1 MAAPKPWE
9 SSVPMSSQPM
19 PTIFDTINNGMIP
32 TIEQP
37 RMQSQIPPPP
47 PRTIQQQQQQQQPMG
62 LYQSAN
68 YLSPYSLG
76 SYQQGGLYNNNYRY
90 SPYNTQYGMQSN
102 MPVSN
107 FSQLAMDESRSAFSS
122 IESVIHTFRSVSYML
137 ESTFNSVY
145 SSFRAVTDVVDN
157 FTRIRSDLASLYP
170 LVLLWRFIKY
180 IYHRLLRILHL
191 RHATRG
197 TTEETWS
204 AIYHSLQQTNIS
216 PNGQMPSPSSSSSS
230 SLLVALFF
238 IVSFG
243 TPMLMLRLINSII
256 KKRQTSTNWLEQD
269 TNQPRVLALYDYTAR
284 NPDELSFTRGATIYL
299 APLALQSTSSNW
311 FLGTI
316 DRIHTGLI
324 PANYVQPVRQTPN
337 SSITLHPQTPYN
349 ASSVIPPQSSSTT
362 TNIPQP
368 NVHEGEQP
376 TLS

>member
-47 PRTIQQQQQQQQPMG
+47 PRTIQQQQQPMG

-157 FTRIRSDLASLYP
+157 FTRIRSDIASLYP
-170 LVLLWRFIKY
+170 LVLLWRFFKY
-180 IYHRLLRILHL
+180 LYHRLLRILHL

-204 AIYHSLQQTNIS
+204 AIYHSLQQTNIN
-216 PNGQMPSPSSSSSS
+216 PNGQMPSPSSSSSSS

-311 FLGTI
+311 FLGTV

-349 ASSVIPPQSSSTT
+349 ATSVIPPQSSSTT

>member
-47 PRTIQQQQQQQQPMG
+47 PRTIQQQQQQPMG

-204 AIYHSLQQTNIS
+204 AIYHSLQQTNIN

-230 SLLVALFF
+230 SLLVALFV

-311 FLGTI
+311 FLGTV

-349 ASSVIPPQSSSTT
+349 ATSVIPPQSSSTT

-368 NVHEGEQP
+368 NIHEGEQP

>member
-47 PRTIQQQQQQQQPMG
+47 PRTIQQQQQPMG
-62 LYQSAN
+62 LYQSPN

-157 FTRIRSDLASLYP
+157 FTRIRSDIASLYP
-170 LVLLWRFIKY
+170 LVLLWRFFKY
-180 IYHRLLRILHL
+180 LYHRLLRILHL

-204 AIYHSLQQTNIS
+204 AIYHSLQQTNIN

-311 FLGTI
+311 FLGTV

-349 ASSVIPPQSSSTT
+349 ATSVIPPQSSSTT

>member
-47 PRTIQQQQQQQQPMG
+47 PRTIQQQQQQQPMG
-62 LYQSAN
+62 LYQSPN

-157 FTRIRSDLASLYP
+157 FTRIRSDIASLYP
-170 LVLLWRFIKY
+170 LVLLWRFFKY
-180 IYHRLLRILHL
+180 LYHRLLRILHL

-204 AIYHSLQQTNIS
+204 AIYHSLQQTNIN

-311 FLGTI
+311 FLGTV

-349 ASSVIPPQSSSTT
+349 ATSVIPPQSSSTT